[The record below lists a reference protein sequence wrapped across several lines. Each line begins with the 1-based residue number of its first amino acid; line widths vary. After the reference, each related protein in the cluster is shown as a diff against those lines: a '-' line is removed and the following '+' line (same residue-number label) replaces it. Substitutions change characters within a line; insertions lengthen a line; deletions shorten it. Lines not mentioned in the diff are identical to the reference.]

1 MTFISIKKINSG
13 CIENI
18 CSYISNLINTEG
30 KFLIFSTLDLFLFR
44 HYGGIVLYVHR
55 LYCFK
60 EYQKQRY
67 YYFLSD

>member
-1 MTFISIKKINSG
+1 MTFISINKINSG
-13 CIENI
+13 CVENI
-18 CSYISNLINTEG
+18 CSYISDFINTEG
-30 KFLIFSTLDLFLFR
+30 KFLIFSTLDFLFR

-55 LYCFK
+55 LYCYK